1 MVCEKE
7 KKRALLL
14 LSGFLEEYGCRVRGS
29 ATPNEPISLSGTNT
43 AKDLAAAG
51 RGGQGE
57 GRGARGAGELPQ
69 DKEKNNSNSN
79 FRQNG
84 ACV

>member
-1 MVCEKE
+1 M
-7 KKRALLL
+7 
-14 LSGFLEEYGCRVRGS
+14 RGS

-51 RGGQGE
+51 GGGGMRGGV
-57 GRGARGAGELPQ
+57 RGAGKLPQ
-69 DKEKNNSNSN
+69 DKEKNNSNYN

>member
-1 MVCEKE
+1 M
-7 KKRALLL
+7 
-14 LSGFLEEYGCRVRGS
+14 RGS

-51 RGGQGE
+51 RGGM
-57 GRGARGAGELPQ
+57 RGGVRGAGKLPQ
-69 DKEKNNSNSN
+69 DKEKNNSNYN